1 MNPENRNS
9 IVYSIVYSGNS
20 RQFIN
25 TVGDTFDN
33 AEGICQEIGGE
44 LFTLNELL
52 PTTDCAE
59 SLIGFQPL
67 SVTNADTQVL
77 KKKIGN

>member
-1 MNPENRNS
+1 M
-9 IVYSIVYSGNS
+9 
-20 RQFIN
+20 
-25 TVGDTFDN
+25 
-33 AEGICQEIGGE
+33 
-44 LFTLNELL
+44 NELL

-77 KKKIGN
+77 KKKDWELKDLPNPLIINHMGVIFQMHRIQNQQLFIVLR